1 MLIKD
6 VMNSRVARLR
16 ASTNLKTAA
25 ELFCVTQVSDLMVV
39 DEHDRFIGV
48 VSEGDLIRAVM
59 PNFDE
64 VSSAGGS
71 LSDAYLLFLR
81 SGQQMSNQL
90 VTRIMISKPI
100 TLMPDDQLLK
110 AATIMISKHI
120 RLLPVVERERFLGTV
135 SRADICWGLLTA
147 EP

>member
-6 VMNSRVARLR
+6 VFNTKIARLR
-16 ASTNLKTAA
+16 ASTDMKTAA

-39 DEHDRFIGV
+39 DDQDRFVGV

-59 PNFDE
+59 PDFEE

-71 LSDAYLLFLR
+71 LEDAYRLFLETGHELADQR
-81 SGQQMSNQL
+81 VERIIISN
-90 VTRIMISKPI
+90 PI
-100 TLMPDDQLLK
+100 TVAPEDPLLK
-110 AATIMISKHI
+110 AATIMIAKHI
-120 RLLPVVERERFLGTV
+120 RLLPVVERDRLLGTV

-147 EP
+147 AR